1 MTIIPYIEGKC
12 KSWQNFDCR
21 TLQII
26 PSKFCDIVTTGVL
39 FVGAHY
45 SKAAYSITIQIEDLV
60 CCLSVRPSIF
70 KLVAKMLCRG
80 ALWASAPYV
89 TFSPNTFY
97 YRNSLLSAR
106 MRGGTSVRWKEKTG
120 TKVGTFPLP
129 TFPFLSSPHLPTF
142 ASSSPSFDGLLWNK
156 NGIVCRAEIATV
168 LRNLWREIW
177 GQGYYVPLQGL
188 GRYPSRSRA
197 EPREVQRQSLWQ
209 GVGQSLTKKRRDIP
223 PLCKI
228 SPSPRRVFSSPRT
241 YSPY

>member
-12 KSWQNFDCR
+12 KLWQNFDCR

-106 MRGGTSVRWKEKTG
+106 MRGGTSVGGKKKNWNKSRHFPPAY
-120 TKVGTFPLP
+120 VPPRAPLP
-129 TFPFLSSPHLPTF
+129 LLPPFADFCPFF
-142 ASSSPSFDGLLWNK
+142 A
-156 NGIVCRAEIATV
+156 V
-168 LRNLWREIW
+168 LRR
-177 GQGYYVPLQGL
+177 
-188 GRYPSRSRA
+188 
-197 EPREVQRQSLWQ
+197 
-209 GVGQSLTKKRRDIP
+209 LT
-223 PLCKI
+223 LE
-228 SPSPRRVFSSPRT
+228 
-241 YSPY
+241 